1 MDLHFIFLV
10 AFKYTY
16 IAELLLSY
24 HLEPIKKKFWCFPQW
39 SKDNPNCVHAELRK
53 EAAPILTGM
62 GFKRGIL
69 SQNGQMFRRWSFQFW

>member
-24 HLEPIKKKFWCFPQW
+24 HLEPIKK
-39 SKDNPNCVHAELRK
+39 NVR
-53 EAAPILTGM
+53 
-62 GFKRGIL
+62 
-69 SQNGQMFRRWSFQFW
+69 MFSSVEQG